1 MHPNASELE
10 ELHKDVPR
18 HPELSMQERRTAGRA
33 VERLSTAGFEVTTGV
48 GGSGVETLVA
58 AASAWLAG

>member
-1 MHPNASELE
+1 MHPNASGLE
-10 ELHKDVPR
+10 ELHKDVHR
-18 HPELSMQERRTAGRA
+18 HPELSMQGRRTAGRA

-48 GGSGVETLVA
+48 ETLVA